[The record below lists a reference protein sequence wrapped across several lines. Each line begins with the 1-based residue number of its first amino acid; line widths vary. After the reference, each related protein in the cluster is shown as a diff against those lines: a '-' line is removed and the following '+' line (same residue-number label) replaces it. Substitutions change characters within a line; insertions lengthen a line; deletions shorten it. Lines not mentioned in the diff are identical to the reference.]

1 MTRSVVDARA
11 LLHVVEHEV
20 QVHEAQRLV
29 APSAVRSQALQL
41 LLDDVLA
48 GRRTEREA
56 RALHDRT
63 TEVKIRALGD
73 RVSRW
78 TSWQVARE
86 QGWTSL
92 RHAEYV
98 AVTRL
103 QADVL
108 VALDPALVEA
118 ARGLV
123 PLADVESLSSP

>member
-1 MTRSVVDARA
+1 M
-11 LLHVVEHEV
+11 
-20 QVHEAQRLV
+20 
-29 APSAVRSQALQL
+29 
-41 LLDDVLA
+41 
-48 GRRTEREA
+48 
-56 RALHDRT
+56 
-63 TEVKIRALGD
+63 KIRALGD

-123 PLADVESLSSP
+123 PLADVESLRLAVAPSRPP